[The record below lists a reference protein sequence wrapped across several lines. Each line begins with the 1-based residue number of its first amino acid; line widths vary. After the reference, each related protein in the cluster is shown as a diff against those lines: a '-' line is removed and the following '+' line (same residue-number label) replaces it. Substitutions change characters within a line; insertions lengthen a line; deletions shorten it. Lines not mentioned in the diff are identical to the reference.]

1 MAKKR
6 SDNMNHTICINASC
20 DQPRAPFSV
29 YCADCEAV
37 EVSNLYTT
45 NELPT
50 VTLPPFESRSE
61 TVQVKLKPREKRA
74 LRTIARRK
82 EQSLSDTVREM
93 ILLEIATW
101 ESYEPT
107 LEEFSQRVGIATK
120 PET

>member
-1 MAKKR
+1 
-6 SDNMNHTICINASC
+6 MNHTICINASC

-45 NELPT
+45 NELPA

-74 LRTIARRK
+74 LRTIARQK
-82 EQSLSDTVREM
+82 EQSLSDTVRSL
-93 ILLEIATW
+93 ILVKIATQ
-101 ESYEPT
+101 EAYEPT
-107 LEEFSQRVGIATK
+107 IGEFCRRLDNLNTN
-120 PET
+120 T